1 MTLKIKTK
9 QLTDTKKKNK
19 IKKKDRGRKG
29 VHAKKTLKKSKILK
43 QIKKI
48 NKKNKPGEKELNEKK
63 EELGVENV
71 KKPDEKVVVAE
82 KKDEVMMDT
91 IYETMDIDE
100 MVDPRKRFSTED
112 ERARTI
118 FVGNLPLSVTPRI
131 LKYMFAEFGDVE
143 SVRISCPALTPSQL
157 PRKVALQKREFH
169 SKATN
174 LNGYVKFKKADSVAS
189 ALAANGKVYEE
200 HTLRVDHMIQDVPD
214 WKNAVFVG
222 NLPFVVKDDEL
233 RNVFKCCGEIENVR
247 IIRDKEYGIS
257 RGFGY
262 VNFKSPDS
270 VELALR
276 LEGSKIRNREIRIKK
291 AAKKFGVKK
300 EPIASVSSLPE
311 PKKKKVKDKKSK
323 KEKESLAFQ
332 GRTVADKV
340 IKKKKSKQK
349 ILKSLQKK
357 KIIEILNK
365 NKKKLSS

>member
-1 MTLKIKTK
+1 
-9 QLTDTKKKNK
+9 
-19 IKKKDRGRKG
+19 
-29 VHAKKTLKKSKILK
+29 
-43 QIKKI
+43 
-48 NKKNKPGEKELNEKK
+48 
-63 EELGVENV
+63 
-71 KKPDEKVVVAE
+71 
-82 KKDEVMMDT
+82 MMDSNNDA
-91 IYETMDIDE
+91 MDIDE
-100 MVDPRKRFSTED
+100 MAEPVKRFATED

-131 LKYMFAEFGDVE
+131 LKYMFAEYGDVE
-143 SVRISCPALTPSQL
+143 SARISCPALTPSKL

-174 LNGYVKFKKADSVAS
+174 LNGYVKFKKADSIAS

-214 WKNAVFVG
+214 WKNAIFVG

-257 RGFGY
+257 KGFGY

-276 LEGSKIRNREIRIKK
+276 LEGSKIKDRELRIKK

-300 EPIASVSSLPE
+300 EPIASVSSLAE
-311 PKKKKVKDKKSK
+311 PTKSKMKKAKDKKSK

-340 IKKKKSKQK
+340 IKKKKNKRK
-349 ILKSLQKK
+349 IFKSLQKK

-365 NKKKLSS
+365 DNK